1 MMRRISAGLVVE
13 QYDVLQSL
21 GRPKYWTYRSTFEF
35 FGFNDGYDSQLQ
47 ISTEISLHQLKN
59 VLFRLVEWL
68 PNELDTL
75 VWIEDF
81 SLSSPSCLINL
92 IKNFEQKTDSA
103 EIPGDSVLAVG
114 RTGGEF
120 DPGSTSLDS
129 DGRMDILVGTLISCI
144 ADDLDFKV
152 ICPGSSDHLYFV
164 ERQLF
169 AASLDPKRR
178 HECSLSI
185 LDGAT

>member
-1 MMRRISAGLVVE
+1 MAVE
-13 QYDVLQSL
+13 KYGALQTL

-35 FGFNDGYDSQLQ
+35 FGFDDGYASQLQ
-47 ISTEISLHQLKN
+47 VSTEVSLHRLKDL
-59 VLFRLVEWL
+59 LFRLVEWL
-68 PNELDTL
+68 PNNLETL
-75 VWIEDF
+75 IWIENF
-81 SLSSPSCLINL
+81 SLSSPSCLSSVIG
-92 IKNFEQKTDSA
+92 NFEQRAGKA
-103 EIPGDSVLAVG
+103 ENSGDSVLVVG
-114 RTGGEF
+114 K
-120 DPGSTSLDS
+120 TSAEVDLGLASVGLDR
-129 DGRMDILVGTLISCI
+129 RMDALLATMISCV

-178 HECSLSI
+178 NECSLSI